1 MKYMQA
7 EDAERNPSDCTSREI
22 AVKVN
27 NELQQTPPPPPLLLL
42 LLFLLLPELLE
53 TCSQLSRESVNFPLP
68 GFNPQAFPVRRFNLQ
83 LVRCRVNPLGKAEA
97 GARPP
102 PGRGARGGG
111 GGGGRGAPG
120 GRAPA
125 ASLRPACGKGSR
137 AGVMKQD
144 FCLPSS
150 SLFFLSFSPPPPPP
164 PFSLHT
170 ERDVVC

>member
-1 MKYMQA
+1 MNCSK
-7 EDAERNPSDCTSREI
+7 R
-22 AVKVN
+22 
-27 NELQQTPPPPPLLLL
+27 PPPPPLLLL

-111 GGGGRGAPG
+111 GQRRPRGP
-120 GRAPA
+120 R
-125 ASLRPACGKGSR
+125 SR
-137 AGVMKQD
+137 S
-144 FCLPSS
+144 LPSTGVREGQPGWRDETGLLPAILF
-150 SLFFLSFSPPPPPP
+150 SLFPLFFTPPP